1 MMDLEDWALENA
13 AQLVAHVERHGI
25 AMTWAEARDHLLH
38 AGKCLEIP
46 AYVDHGDGGFV
57 PLGSAVPACQ
67 RPDFVEE
74 VAAGV
79 VLGEGRHFFPAYPA
93 TAETPIAVPW
103 AMATELV
110 HRLSQL
116 LSERLMDSHGTRED
130 IVGLVDL
137 SLLVARL
144 SGEVSAEMACVPA
157 DGDGVCVIDDEP
169 YLLMPACDVWKAATL
184 LREVEGP
191 SATALPVVDPGV
203 VDSHVTAQQA
213 PDTFLWDLDWW
224 LSDRSCHR

>member
-25 AMTWAEARDHLLH
+25 AMTWTEARDRLLH
-38 AGKCLEIP
+38 AGKCIQIP

-57 PLGSAVPACQ
+57 PLGLAVPACQ

-79 VLGEGRHFFPAYPA
+79 ALGEGRHFFPAYPA

-110 HRLSQL
+110 HRLSLL
-116 LSERLMDSHGTRED
+116 LSERLDSHGTRED

-144 SGEVSAEMACVPA
+144 SGEVSAEM
-157 DGDGVCVIDDEP
+157 DVCP
-169 YLLMPACDVWKAATL
+169 QT
-184 LREVEGP
+184 
-191 SATALPVVDPGV
+191 ATA
-203 VDSHVTAQQA
+203 SA
-213 PDTFLWDLDWW
+213 
-224 LSDRSCHR
+224 